1 MSLIKQLW
9 IAIAI
14 LTAFAFGG
22 SLTISA
28 LSTRDFMEREL
39 FVKNLDNATSLAL
52 SMSQMPKDPVTVE
65 LQVAAQFD
73 TGHYRLIRLTS
84 PEGDVIVER
93 EQTLSLEGAPAWLE
107 RFITIEAPAGVAQ
120 VQDGWHQFGTLT
132 LASDTRHTY
141 EALWAGMLRLLFWF
155 VVGAAFTGLLGT
167 LLVKRITLPLQ
178 AVVMQTEAIS
188 ARRFITTEERGPLEF
203 RAVVRAMNQLTANV
217 ESMLS
222 RESERLEALRRQS
235 QLDETTGL
243 FNRAQFLRLLDA
255 ALTREDAHA
264 TGTLV
269 ITRVEDLAALNQ
281 TLGREAT
288 DQLLRDVAQCF
299 SAAADGHDAREAG
312 RLNGSDFA
320 LLAAGESE
328 AQALCDTLRI
338 RLQGLA
344 DAWRARV
351 ALRLPI
357 GAAVFHHGEARSE
370 LLATADDALAA
381 AEQASDSAV
390 HVAMPSTQPPAHLSS
405 QQWRDALLQAL
416 QGQGVRLGHFPVMS
430 SDGAVLHFECPVRL
444 LLDGDWQ
451 PAGYFMHWAARVDL
465 MPQLDLAV
473 VRAALAGI
481 AETRQPLGINVS
493 RESLAS
499 PTFREALPA
508 LLGQYP
514 KQARSLWIEVA
525 EYGARLH
532 LAEFRAL
539 CAVAKSFGCKT
550 GIEHAGP
557 QLGRIAGLQEIGL
570 DYLKI
575 DPSMVRDV
583 DTDDSNHDF
592 LRSLCNLAHGIGIA
606 VIAEGVSRPEEA
618 NRLIEIGFDGFTG
631 PAIRLPD
638 EQA

>member
-14 LTAFAFGG
+14 VAAFALGG

-52 SMSQMPKDPVTVE
+52 SMSQMEKDPVTVE
-65 LQVAAQFD
+65 LLIAAQFD

-84 PEGDVIVER
+84 PEGEAIVER

-107 RFITIEAPAGVAQ
+107 RFIAIDAPAGVAQ

-141 EALWAGMLRLLFWF
+141 EALWASMLRLLLWF
-155 VVGAAFTGLLGT
+155 VLGAAFTGVLGT
-167 LLVKRITLPLQ
+167 VLVKRITRPLQ
-178 AVVMQTEAIS
+178 AVVTQTEAIS
-188 ARRFITTEERGPLEF
+188 TRRFITIEESGPLEF
-203 RAVVRAMNQLTANV
+203 RAVVRAMNRLTANV
-217 ESMLS
+217 ETMLT

-243 FNRAQFLRLLDA
+243 ANRVQFLRLLDA
-255 ALTREDAHA
+255 ALTREDAHS
-264 TGTLV
+264 TGTL
-269 ITRVEDLAALNQ
+269 IIARIENLAAHNQ

-288 DQLLRDVAQCF
+288 DQLLRDISQCF
-299 SAAADGHDAREAG
+299 SALADTHDAWEAG

-320 LLAAGESE
+320 LLAGGDEE
-328 AQALCDTLRI
+328 AEAICEALRI
-338 RLQGLA
+338 RLETLA
-344 DAWRARV
+344 ESWRTRTT
-351 ALRLPI
+351 LRLPI
-357 GAAVFHHGEARSE
+357 GAAVFRNGETRSK
-370 LLATADDALAA
+370 LLVTVDDALAA
-381 AEQASDSAV
+381 AEQASDHAV
-390 HVAMPSTQPPAHLSS
+390 HVAPSSTQPPAHLTSLE
-405 QQWRDALLQAL
+405 WREALLRAL
-416 QGQGVRLGHFPVMS
+416 RDTGVRLGHFPVMS

-444 LLDGDWQ
+444 QLDGDWQ

-473 VRAALAGI
+473 LRAALRKI

-499 PTFREALPA
+499 PEFREALPT
-508 LLGQYP
+508 LLGEHP
-514 KQARSLWIEVA
+514 KASRLLWIEVA

-532 LAEFRAL
+532 LTEFRAL
-539 CAVAKSFGCKT
+539 CTIARSFGCKT

-570 DYLKI
+570 DYLKV
-575 DPSMVRDV
+575 DPSMIRDV

-592 LRSLCNLAHGIGIA
+592 LRSVCNLAHGIGIA
-606 VIAEGVSRPEEA
+606 VIAEGVNRPEEA
-618 NRLIEIGFDGFTG
+618 NRLIEIGFDAFTG

-638 EQA
+638 EQS